1 MVYVTTK
8 PIDKELLGDP
18 YGAIYAKPFGLH
30 SIIVIAT
37 CQYLLNYQVLI
48 HKEVT
53 LCHWEHSKLNIFIFM
68 SSLVLSPHSH
78 HFSAAH
84 DDKINNCGFKFSMAC
99 NWHVLIKENNDN
111 LLKFAKVFPT
121 KFLKL
126 PIRQSFPHQHFELHI
141 RCL

>member
-8 PIDKELLGDP
+8 PIDKELSEDPSMLSLLG
-18 YGAIYAKPFGLH
+18 LR
-30 SIIVIAT
+30 SIIVTAT
-37 CQYLLNYQVLI
+37 CQYLLNYQVLF

-78 HFSAAH
+78 QFSAAH
-84 DDKINNCGFKFSMAC
+84 DDKINNCSFKFSMAC
-99 NWHVLIKENNDN
+99 NWHVLIKEGNHN
-111 LLKFAKVFPT
+111 LLKFTKVFPA

-126 PIRQSFPHQHFELHI
+126 PICQSFPPANILSYI
-141 RCL
+141 